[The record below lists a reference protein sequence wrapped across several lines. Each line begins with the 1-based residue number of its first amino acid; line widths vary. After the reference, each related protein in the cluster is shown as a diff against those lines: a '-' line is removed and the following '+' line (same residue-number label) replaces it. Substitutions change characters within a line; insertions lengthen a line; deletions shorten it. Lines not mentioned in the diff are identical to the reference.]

1 MENHYPPVIEKSI
14 KVIQRF
20 EEKFGWFVIRVY
32 QLPQVEGFG
41 TFLESVQRTLLRH
54 GTAVWYIWAKIRGT
68 DKILLIYFGR
78 GLWAG
83 HFEQETDAI
92 IPRLWQR
99 QASVPYM
106 VADTITVNQQ
116 NKDDLS
122 DWLVRYLIAIGATQT
137 AGPAVNVNWHKK
149 TFGSAQTHTLFP
161 HGGMKK
167 HPSGKG
173 GMRTDTKTRIRSH
186 GR

>member
-1 MENHYPPVIEKSI
+1 MENQYPPVIGKSI
-14 KVIQRF
+14 KIIERF

-32 QLPQVEGFG
+32 QFPQVEGFT

-54 GTAVWYIWAKIRGT
+54 GIRVWYIWTKIIGSDR
-68 DKILLIYFGR
+68 ILLFYFGR

-83 HFEQETDAI
+83 HFEQETNEI

-99 QASVPYM
+99 QASAPYM

-116 NKDDLS
+116 NKDDVS
-122 DWLVRYLIAIGATQT
+122 DWLARYLIAIGAKQTSDQT
-137 AGPAVNVNWHKK
+137 AKVNWHKK
-149 TFGSAQTHTLFP
+149 TFGTAQTHTLFP

-167 HPSGKG
+167 TSL
-173 GMRTDTKTRIRSH
+173 RQ
-186 GR
+186 GRDAYGY

>member
-32 QLPQVEGFG
+32 QFPQVEGFG

-78 GLWAG
+78 GSWAG
-83 HFEQETDAI
+83 HFEQETDVLLPDFMTHPLCLA
-92 IPRLWQR
+92 R
-99 QASVPYM
+99 YG
-106 VADTITVNQQ
+106 TI
-116 NKDDLS
+116 
-122 DWLVRYLIAIGATQT
+122 
-137 AGPAVNVNWHKK
+137 
-149 TFGSAQTHTLFP
+149 
-161 HGGMKK
+161 
-167 HPSGKG
+167 
-173 GMRTDTKTRIRSH
+173 
-186 GR
+186 

>member
-32 QLPQVEGFG
+32 QFPQVEGFG

-106 VADTITVNQQ
+106 ALDMAGAI
-116 NKDDLS
+116 LS
-122 DWLVRYLIAIGATQT
+122 VPAIEFGKLGDKALMIEAEFGGEDEDEIGGYFLLIPTLESYAAIMSSLG
-137 AGPAVNVNWHKK
+137 
-149 TFGSAQTHTLFP
+149 L
-161 HGGMKK
+161 
-167 HPSGKG
+167 
-173 GMRTDTKTRIRSH
+173 
-186 GR
+186 